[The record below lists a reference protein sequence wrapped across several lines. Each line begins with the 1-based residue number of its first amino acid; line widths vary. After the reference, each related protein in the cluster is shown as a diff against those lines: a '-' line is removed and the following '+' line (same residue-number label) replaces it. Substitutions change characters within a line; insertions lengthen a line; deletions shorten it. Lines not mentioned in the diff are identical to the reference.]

1 MRKQRIVRLVI
12 ITCCYTPKIERKNRG
27 SPCGPRTDSEQE
39 QGIVNH
45 VADVEVEVV
54 AIVGATDTS
63 DGFASS
69 ATGGRIASTA
79 LGGGEFVLV
88 RLAVDNVGELVDC
101 EFRGGVAFEPV
112 DCVCASLVFRLRL
125 V

>member
-1 MRKQRIVRLVI
+1 M
-12 ITCCYTPKIERKNRG
+12 
-27 SPCGPRTDSEQE
+27 
-39 QGIVNH
+39 NH

-63 DGFASS
+63 DGFSSS
-69 ATGGRIASTA
+69 ATGGRIVSTA
-79 LGGGEFVLV
+79 LGGGEFVLG